1 MAFGQKQNASTASSE
16 AADLGL
22 LALRVGAGAL
32 FAGHGAQKLFG
43 VLGGHG
49 LEGTAGFLGSLGLKP
64 AKQWA
69 QLAGISEFG
78 GGALVA
84 LGLGGPVGPILMQG
98 AMVNAI
104 RQAHWKL
111 PVWTADGGAEMA
123 ALYSLIGIA
132 VGATGPGRY
141 SLDRALGVKVPAS
154 VTVATLAA
162 VAAGIALTEYQ
173 TATAKAEAAASA
185 QVADADADGPQA
197 GEFGS
202 ADSEAER

>member
-1 MAFGQKQNASTASSE
+1 MGFGRARNTDTTTT
-16 AADLGL
+16 AADLGV

-78 GGALVA
+78 GGALMA
-84 LGLGGPVGPILMQG
+84 LGLGGPIGPILMQG

-111 PVWTADGGAEMA
+111 PIWSAAGGPEMA
-123 ALYSLIGIA
+123 LLYSLIGVA
-132 VGATGPGRY
+132 VGTTGPGRF
-141 SLDRALGVKVPAS
+141 SLDRALGVKVPAALTA
-154 VTVATLAA
+154 VTIGA
-162 VAAGIALTEYQ
+162 VAAGIVVTEVQ
-173 TATAKAEAAASA
+173 VAAAKATSAAAEA
-185 QVADADADGPQA
+185 ELAAADDDGPQA
-197 GEFGS
+197 GE
-202 ADSEAER
+202 AAPAA

>member
-1 MAFGQKQNASTASSE
+1 MAFGRKQDT

-69 QLAGISEFG
+69 QLAGVSEFG
-78 GGALVA
+78 GGALLA
-84 LGLGGPVGPILMQG
+84 LGLGGPIGPILMQG

-111 PVWTADGGAEMA
+111 PVWSTNGGAELA

-132 VGATGPGRY
+132 VGTTGPGRY
-141 SLDRALGVKVPAS
+141 SLDRAFGVKVPAA
-154 VTVATLAA
+154 VTVATIAA
-162 VAAGIALTEYQ
+162 VAAGIAITESQ
-173 TATAKAEAAASA
+173 TSAAKAAAEAAEAELA
-185 QVADADADGPQA
+185 AADDDGPQS
-197 GEFGS
+197 GE
-202 ADSEAER
+202 AQA